1 MSHTFSRENSSL
13 GTFESFTP
21 IFEPESSTVLIGMTR
36 REFQDLIYESPQAAT
51 VFLDFLIRMGLATRQ
66 SEYKNGGRRDV
77 YLLTEVVKRGLGVSS
92 GTP

>member
-1 MSHTFSRENSSL
+1 
-13 GTFESFTP
+13 
-21 IFEPESSTVLIGMTR
+21 MTR

-77 YLLTEVVKRGLGVSS
+77 YLLTEVVKRGLGIAS
-92 GTP
+92 GGAL

>member
-1 MSHTFSRENSSL
+1 
-13 GTFESFTP
+13 
-21 IFEPESSTVLIGMTR
+21 MTR

-51 VFLDFLIRMGLATRQ
+51 VLLDFFLIRMGLATRQ

-77 YLLTEVVKRGLGVSS
+77 YLLTEVVRQGLGVAGS

>member
-1 MSHTFSRENSSL
+1 
-13 GTFESFTP
+13 
-21 IFEPESSTVLIGMTR
+21 MTR

-77 YLLTEVVKRGLGVSS
+77 YLLTDVVKQGLGVSS

>member
-1 MSHTFSRENSSL
+1 
-13 GTFESFTP
+13 
-21 IFEPESSTVLIGMTR
+21 MTR

-77 YLLTEVVKRGLGVSS
+77 YLLTDVVKQGLGVTS

>member
-1 MSHTFSRENSSL
+1 
-13 GTFESFTP
+13 
-21 IFEPESSTVLIGMTR
+21 MTR